1 MKIRS
6 NIFFLCLMIR
16 QIRQYETEIHKSSLE
31 LNLLK
36 DKLVS
41 ATRAYQDLVSRHKTE
56 VHRLRR
62 ESKER
67 DNKHRIE
74 LNILKSTL
82 RETTQALE
90 DCQSELQK
98 SRGESRD
105 LNENQLL
112 LRTKL
117 DDAERK
123 SLR

>member
-1 MKIRS
+1 
-6 NIFFLCLMIR
+6 LTR
-16 QIRQYETEIHKSSLE
+16 QIRQYEKEIHKSSLE
-31 LNLLK
+31 LGVLK

-41 ATRAYQDLVSRHKTE
+41 ATRAYEDLLSKHKTE
-56 VHRLRR
+56 MHRLRR

-90 DCQSELQK
+90 DCQIELQK
-98 SRGESRD
+98 TRGESHD
-105 LNENQLL
+105 LSENQVILK
-112 LRTKL
+112 TKL

-123 SLR
+123 ILR